1 MRSSNDHR
9 IAHRSSARRI
19 PHADPSGR
27 MANLRVA
34 LAEHDRVARTVR
46 NVLGSFCINFHEY
59 SPGVRATRG
68 INSIVRSAI
77 ANIIADAGLE
87 LCRAPTAFECAKS
100 RGESSRVVDIAGRVG
115 IAGTD
120 IDGKLGL

>member
-19 PHADPSGR
+19 PHADPSAR

-68 INSIVRSAI
+68 ISSIVRSAI
-77 ANIIADAGLE
+77 ANIIADCRPGLIAAE
-87 LCRAPTAFECAKS
+87 ASLGCAKS
-100 RGESSRVVDIAGRVG
+100 RGESSHVVDIAGRVG
-115 IAGTD
+115 IAGAYVQ
-120 IDGKLGL
+120 